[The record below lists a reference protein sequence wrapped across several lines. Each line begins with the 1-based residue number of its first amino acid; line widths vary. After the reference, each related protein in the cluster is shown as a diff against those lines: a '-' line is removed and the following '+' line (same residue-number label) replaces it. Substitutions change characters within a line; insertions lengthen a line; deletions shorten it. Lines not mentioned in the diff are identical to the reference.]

1 MSKSADLKTEIQ
13 ENVLP
18 KKVYFVRWLFGLLF
32 IRGQIALKW
41 S

>member
-1 MSKSADLKTEIQ
+1 MSKSADLKTKIQ
-13 ENVLP
+13 ENVSS
-18 KKVYFVRWLFGLLF
+18 KVYFVRWWFGLLF